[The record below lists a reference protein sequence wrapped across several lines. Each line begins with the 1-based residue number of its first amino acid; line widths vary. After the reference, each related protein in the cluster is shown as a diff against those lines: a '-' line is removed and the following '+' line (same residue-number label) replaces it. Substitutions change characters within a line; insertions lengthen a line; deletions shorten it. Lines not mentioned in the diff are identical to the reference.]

1 MDEVFPPRN
10 IGFCVVLMVELWG
23 VRTALEIDWVKGIR
37 NLCIDT
43 NSTVSMKLLT
53 GPPIHNNYYVHMVRY
68 IKH

>member
-1 MDEVFPPRN
+1 
-10 IGFCVVLMVELWG
+10 MVELWG